1 MENTELSPAEFAD
14 SDNGTASPV
23 TLSPRTLEL
32 IEILM
37 QLDIKWQALG
47 ITQVTFKWQDLAR
60 MLKGAWGALESKYN
74 PDMLPQ
80 AAHSMRELIE
90 KAYYVI
96 GEVSDK
102 TQDPSAL
109 EEGDG
114 RRIQLSLLVEYF
126 VGNDGQTS
134 RQIIDAQ
141 TDAIFELRQY
151 FVEIAHHS
159 SKRNTSTVEEM
170 KQKISDMEEIIF
182 NLLSPQPIEDLDK
195 LDALMAQGEST

>member
-1 MENTELSPAEFAD
+1 MEDVELAPAEFAD
-14 SDNGTASPV
+14 SDNSAVSPV
-23 TLSPRTLEL
+23 SLSPRTSEL
-32 IEILM
+32 IEILT
-37 QLDIKWQALG
+37 QLDIKWQAIG
-47 ITQVTFKWQDLAR
+47 ITQVTFKWQDLAY

-102 TQDPSAL
+102 PQDPSIL

-114 RRIQLSLLVEYF
+114 RRIQISLLVEYF
-126 VGNDGQTS
+126 IGNDGQTS
-134 RQIIDAQ
+134 QQIIDAQ

-151 FVEIAHHS
+151 FLDIAHHS
-159 SKRNTSTVEEM
+159 SKRKSTTVEEM
-170 KQKISDMEEIIF
+170 IEKITDMEEVIL